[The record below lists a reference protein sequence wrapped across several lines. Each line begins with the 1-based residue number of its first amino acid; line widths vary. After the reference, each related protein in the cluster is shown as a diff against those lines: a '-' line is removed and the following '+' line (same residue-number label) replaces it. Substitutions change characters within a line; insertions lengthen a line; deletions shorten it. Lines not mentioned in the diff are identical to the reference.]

1 MQLRPL
7 TPTLSPTA
15 CSKFQ
20 TNRPFLVGERE
31 LFLSKLDH
39 EFPDTLNLFRISKFG
54 FPVWTTKLSQNGTR
68 SFRRHDRPGP
78 GFVCV
83 AGENTVQTNEITLN
97 AIQ

>member
-39 EFPDTLNLFRISKFG
+39 EFPDTLKQIQNLTNDRNDAARATLVYQGNVLCFCHSDLEHSDLFRISTFG
-54 FPVWTTKLSQNGTR
+54 FRILTT
-68 SFRRHDRPGP
+68 
-78 GFVCV
+78 
-83 AGENTVQTNEITLN
+83 
-97 AIQ
+97 